1 MSNTANILRTR
12 IAAAITL
19 AVAAAVCGVTAP
31 AHADPTPGSVCDPN
45 LATNPSYD
53 PKFCSSWTQP
63 PTTSSGSRMDQ
74 TLDRL
79 LDNPF
84 VVVGGILVAVLVV
97 GWILANVFGTNDEKA
112 QARGRQIAEAHQ
124 QRVQP
129 AAPVQAPAEFDP
141 LGLGLAAP
149 KMPAAP
155 GPAPIPEPRLT
166 DEDAR
171 RYARYGHAVDYVPGS
186 AFASLAAP
194 DGDWKAA
201 SDAWIAACQAAA
213 LGDTEMRKRLPGMS
227 SIPGVDSHREV
238 YVAPADL
245 VRVIPLENGDATVVV
260 KPRSVAI
267 GADEL
272 NRAVPMFLRT
282 ARLRH
287 AGEFVRE
294 HTTDEYLLTVSNR
307 EVAAE
312 QPAPASAP
320 TSDDDDWS

>member
-1 MSNTANILRTR
+1 MSTTANFYPTR
-12 IAAAITL
+12 LVAAVTL
-19 AVAAAVCGVTAP
+19 AVTAAVGGVAAP
-31 AHADPTPGSVCDPN
+31 AHADPTPGSVCDPDPT
-45 LATNPSYD
+45 TNPSYD
-53 PKFCSSWTQP
+53 PKFCASWTQP

-74 TLDRL
+74 GFDRL

-84 VVVGGILVAVLVV
+84 VVAGGILVAVLLV
-97 GWILANVFGTNDEKA
+97 GWILATVFGTNDEKA

-149 KMPAAP
+149 KVPAAA
-155 GPAPIPEPRLT
+155 GPAPIPESRLT

-171 RYARYGHAVDYVPGS
+171 RYARYGYAVDYVPGS
-186 AFASLAAP
+186 AFASLTAR
-194 DGDWKAA
+194 DGDWKVA
-201 SDAWIAACQAAA
+201 SDAWTAACQAAA
-213 LGDTEMRKRLPGMS
+213 LGETEMRKRLPG
-227 SIPGVDSHREV
+227 IESHREV

-245 VRVIPLENGDATVVV
+245 VRVVPLENGDATVVV

-272 NRAVPMFLRT
+272 DRAVPMFLRT

-287 AGEFVRE
+287 AGRFARE
-294 HTTDEYLLTVSNR
+294 HTTDEYLLNVSNR
-307 EVAAE
+307 DTTVD
-312 QPAPASAP
+312 QPADSAVS
-320 TSDDDDWS
+320 SDDEWS

>member
-1 MSNTANILRTR
+1 MSTTANFWSTR
-12 IAAAITL
+12 FVAAVTL
-19 AVAAAVCGVTAP
+19 AVAAAMGGVTAP

-45 LATNPSYD
+45 PTTNPSYD
-53 PKFCSSWTQP
+53 PKFCASWTQP
-63 PTTSSGSRMDQ
+63 PTTSSGSRLDQ
-74 TLDRL
+74 GLDRL

-84 VVVGGILVAVLVV
+84 VVVGGILVAVLLV
-97 GWILANVFGTNDEKA
+97 GWILASGFGTNDDKA

-129 AAPVQAPAEFDP
+129 AAPVQDPAEFDP

-171 RYARYGHAVDYVPGS
+171 RYARYGYAVDYVPGS
-186 AFASLAAP
+186 AFASLTAR

-201 SDAWIAACQAAA
+201 SDAWTAACEAAA
-213 LGDTEMRKRLPGMS
+213 LGETEMRKRLPGLDR
-227 SIPGVDSHREV
+227 IPGVDSRREV

-245 VRVIPLENGDATVVV
+245 VRVIPLEDGDATVIV

-267 GADEL
+267 GADQL
-272 NRAVPMFLRT
+272 NRAVPFFLRT
-282 ARLRH
+282 GRLRH
-287 AGEFVRE
+287 AGKFVRD
-294 HTTDEYLLTVSNR
+294 HTTDEYLVTVSNR
-307 EVAAE
+307 DVAAE
-312 QPAPASAP
+312 QPAPAAA
-320 TSDDDDWS
+320 TTDDDDWS